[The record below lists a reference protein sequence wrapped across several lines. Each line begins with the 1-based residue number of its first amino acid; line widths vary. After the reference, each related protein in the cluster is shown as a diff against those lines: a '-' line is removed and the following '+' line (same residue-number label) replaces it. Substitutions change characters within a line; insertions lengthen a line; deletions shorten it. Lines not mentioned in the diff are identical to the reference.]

1 VVNPPPGN
9 GCMADPSVCGYPD
22 VETTGLSNPSALTTV
37 NGSVTLSTAGQ
48 VYQDKLVNGSITVTA
63 PDVTIRNVKVVSGG
77 WAVRCRTQD
86 GGCQN
91 LTINDT
97 EINLNGDIDGY
108 GILDAN
114 YNAHRLFIH
123 NGSDCAYVQKN
134 AQMHDSLCAVGP
146 DSNNDG
152 WPDST
157 GFCSGPEHF
166 DGLTS
171 DGGSNEVYD
180 HNTIRN
186 PCTQTSAI
194 LISTNTSPISNV
206 TITNNLMTGGGYTL
220 YCAASNPGVGG
231 FETVTGNRIA
241 KTYRPTSGYYGPT
254 AYCSSSGVTTW
265 SGNVWDEDGSPLPR

>member
-1 VVNPPPGN
+1 V
-9 GCMADPSVCGYPD
+9 
-22 VETTGLSNPSALTTV
+22 
-37 NGSVTLSTAGQ
+37 
-48 VYQDKLVNGSITVTA
+48 
-63 PDVTIRNVKVVSGG
+63 
-77 WAVRCRTQD
+77 
-86 GGCQN
+86 
-91 LTINDT
+91 
-97 EINLNGDIDGY
+97 DGY

-123 NGSDCAYVQKN
+123 NGSDCAYVQKD
-134 AQMHDSLCAVGP
+134 AQVHDSLCAVGP
-146 DSNNDG
+146 DANDDG

-157 GFCSGPEHF
+157 GVCSGPEHF

-171 DGGSNEVYD
+171 DGGTNEVYD

-241 KTYRPTSGYYGPT
+241 KTYRSTSGFYGPT
-254 AYCSSSGVTTW
+254 AYCSSSGVTAW
-265 SGNVWDEDGSPLPR
+265 SNNVWDEDGSPLPR